1 MIKNLKF
8 IKYLFLSLLTV
19 GQIQSSLA
27 EYRIYQYWIKS
38 PDREKGELI
47 TSSLDPRAYIAYYGK
62 GPGTTISLM
71 RSWICYG
78 DTSGHQS
85 PCVFEFVE
93 NTTNTENDP
102 NIKPLK

>member
-8 IKYLFLSLLTV
+8 TNLTFFLLLAISLITPAW
-19 GQIQSSLA
+19 G
-27 EYRIYQYWIKS
+27 EYRIYQYWVKA

-85 PCVFEFVE
+85 PCLFEFVE
-93 NTTNTENDP
+93 N
-102 NIKPLK
+102 KPIGEASPLPESPR

>member
-8 IKYLFLSLLTV
+8 IKFFFLTLLFS
-19 GQIQSSLA
+19 GQITPTLA
-27 EYRIYQYWIKS
+27 EYRIYQYWVKS

-93 NTTNTENDP
+93 NTTIGENNP
-102 NIKPLK
+102 IAQPLK